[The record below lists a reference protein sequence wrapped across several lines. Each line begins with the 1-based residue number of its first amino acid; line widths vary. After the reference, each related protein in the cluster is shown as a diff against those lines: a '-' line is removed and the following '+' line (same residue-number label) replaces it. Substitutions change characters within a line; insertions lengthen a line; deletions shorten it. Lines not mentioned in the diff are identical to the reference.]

1 MKANCAEHVVFKI
14 EACESTVLHE
24 DPFLEMSL
32 GKVHY
37 SKPGSTG
44 KKTKQKAILK
54 VDGPSR
60 CINYI

>member
-1 MKANCAEHVVFKI
+1 MDFKI

-37 SKPGSTG
+37 LKPGSTG

-60 CINYI
+60 CIN